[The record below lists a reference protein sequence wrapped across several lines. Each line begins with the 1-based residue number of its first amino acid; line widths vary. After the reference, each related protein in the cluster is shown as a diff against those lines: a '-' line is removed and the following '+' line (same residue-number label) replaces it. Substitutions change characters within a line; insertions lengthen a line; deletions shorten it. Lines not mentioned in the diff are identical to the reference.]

1 MSYHHYHRYQH
12 HHHNDNHHCT
22 QHSKKMKQTNIF
34 TEKAKRTV
42 REYESCHIGLNDKQA
57 LSLKRTNKEYVY
69 CRLLGRL
76 LSKLLRSKKGKWK
89 IKNSV
94 ILKLSMKEVAVTNK
108 ENYIANT
115 SALEH

>member
-1 MSYHHYHRYQH
+1 M
-12 HHHNDNHHCT
+12 HC
-22 QHSKKMKQTNIF
+22 Q
-34 TEKAKRTV
+34 R
-42 REYESCHIGLNDKQA
+42 YESCHVGSNDKQA

-115 SALEH
+115 SALEHWKTTNREYGSCWPVGHHFAKQINKRTNKISKHFD